1 MRPLWLRR
9 NMLRPGSGA
18 GNENIL
24 CGAAAAVMPLSP
36 TDGPHGGFPA
46 LTEAGPF
53 GNAGGDIG
61 FIPQGDT

>member
-1 MRPLWLRR
+1 M
-9 NMLRPGSGA
+9 SG
-18 GNENIL
+18 GDREHENIL
-24 CGAAAAVMPLSP
+24 CAAAPAVMPLSP